1 MCDNGASVVILSVT
15 LFFTSHEHGR
25 AHDVCFFLSF
35 LRGKRAMCFFYTCAA
50 YECENNSRRATST
63 RLNDRKWVF
72 EYYFLFQ
79 DLNQSNGPIQ
89 LNICICYYLLLLL
102 LPPLLPMLFKTV
114 CLCFTRAVFL
124 LATGCF
130 SVYSGTFIVFQGI
143 KQYPGAEYT
152 PNNANRFTVKPSS
165 LMEFQL
171 GLFWFNILR
180 LTLFCL
186 R

>member
-1 MCDNGASVVILSVT
+1 MGAHTMSIFSS
-15 LFFTSHEHGR
+15 FF
-25 AHDVCFFLSF
+25 
-35 LRGKRAMCFFYTCAA
+35 RGKRAMCFFYTCA
-50 YECENNSRRATST
+50 YECENNSRRAPST

-102 LPPLLPMLFKTV
+102 LPPSLLPMLFKTL
-114 CLCFTRAVFL
+114 CLCFARAAFLATRA
-124 LATGCF
+124 GCF
-130 SVYSGTFIVFQGI
+130 SVFSGTFIVFQGI
-143 KQYPGAEYT
+143 KQYPDSEYT

-165 LMEFQL
+165 LMEYQL

-180 LTLFCL
+180 LTLFFSPL
-186 R
+186 NTFVSAWRKNTRARKHTN